1 MYVDSKGGYMELS
14 TIIVAILALIGT
26 LGGSY
31 MANNKTTAVIE
42 EKIKRL
48 TERVEKHNQLVERTY
63 KIESDLRTVFIRID
77 ELREDLDK
85 Q

>member
-1 MYVDSKGGYMELS
+1 MYVDSKGGYMDLS

>member
-1 MYVDSKGGYMELS
+1 MELS

>member
-1 MYVDSKGGYMELS
+1 MYVGSRGGDMELS

>member
-1 MYVDSKGGYMELS
+1 MELS
-14 TIIVAILALIGT
+14 TIIVAMLALVGT

-31 MANNKTTAVIE
+31 MAHNKTTAVIE
-42 EKIKRL
+42 EKIKHL
-48 TERVEKHNQLVERTY
+48 AERVEKHNQLVERTY

-85 Q
+85 K